1 MPIAQGLHADG
12 NHRVEI
18 VAESVRSILHFIVET
33 VLTIVSRSSM
43 VSRFEKLKEFTMY
56 WSMVCRLSMPVKLQK
71 GIFQERLYSLNTG
84 NNKYREIL
92 TGRDGEIR
100 THDPRLPKTVLYQA
114 ELHPEVKIVIQLPI
128 QSKH

>member
-1 MPIAQGLHADG
+1 MAIAQCPHADG
-12 NHRVEI
+12 NHRAEI
-18 VAESVRSILHFIVET
+18 VEESRRSILHFIVAT

-56 WSMVCRLSMPVKLQK
+56 WLMSCRLSMRAKLQRGGFPGEAVLGK
-71 GIFQERLYSLNTG
+71 YGH
-84 NNKYREIL
+84 NKYREIL